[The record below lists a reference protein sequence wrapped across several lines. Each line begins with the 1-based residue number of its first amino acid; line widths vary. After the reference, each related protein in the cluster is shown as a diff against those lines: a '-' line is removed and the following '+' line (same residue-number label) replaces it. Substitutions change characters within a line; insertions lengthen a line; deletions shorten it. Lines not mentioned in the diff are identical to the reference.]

1 MKLKKVE
8 LAQRFTA
15 RHPNV
20 VAVDEQLQELEKKR
34 DQITEALHKLP
45 NNEWDTVRL
54 LRDVKVATEL
64 YTSMLNKG
72 QELGIAKAGALGDA
86 RVVDHPTL
94 PDKPVK
100 PKAGLVLAIAFVLGA
115 MLGVMVLF
123 ARRALRPAVRGPEE
137 LEQAGLPVYAT
148 VPHARRQE
156 KLHEGKGLKPNAG
169 PPLLALHYG
178 QDMAVESLRSL
189 RSSLH
194 FALMEASNNV
204 VAISGHAPGVGKT
217 FVCANLAALLA
228 GAGKR
233 VLVIDADMRKGT
245 LHHYLGGERA
255 PGLADVVSGQVTLE
269 AATRR
274 VEGCESLYALAGG
287 TLAPNPSELL
297 MSERFAQ
304 LLEQVSQA
312 YDLVLID
319 TPPVLAVADAAVIGR
334 LCGAMLLV
342 VRAQRHSLREILLAV
357 RRLRQNG
364 VRVNGAVLNDIALG
378 RSRYGYVYQYQY
390 GATK

>member
-1 MKLKKVE
+1 
-8 LAQRFTA
+8 
-15 RHPNV
+15 
-20 VAVDEQLQELEKKR
+20 
-34 DQITEALHKLP
+34 
-45 NNEWDTVRL
+45 
-54 LRDVKVATEL
+54 
-64 YTSMLNKG
+64 
-72 QELGIAKAGALGDA
+72 
-86 RVVDHPTL
+86 
-94 PDKPVK
+94 
-100 PKAGLVLAIAFVLGA
+100 
-115 MLGVMVLF
+115 
-123 ARRALRPAVRGPEE
+123 
-137 LEQAGLPVYAT
+137 
-148 VPHARRQE
+148 
-156 KLHEGKGLKPNAG
+156 
-169 PPLLALHYG
+169 
-178 QDMAVESLRSL
+178 
-189 RSSLH
+189 
-194 FALMEASNNV
+194 MEASNNV

-287 TLAPNPSELL
+287 SLAPNPSELL

-357 RRLRQNG
+357 QRLRQNG